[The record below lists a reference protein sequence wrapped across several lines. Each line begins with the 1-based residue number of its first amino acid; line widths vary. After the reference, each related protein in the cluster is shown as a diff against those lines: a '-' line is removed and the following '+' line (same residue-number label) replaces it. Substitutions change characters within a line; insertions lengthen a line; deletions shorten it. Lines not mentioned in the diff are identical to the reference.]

1 MHSTYYTECHKF
13 NLMITDSALFYRSIE
28 GIMRT
33 SKAPPCILVNK
44 ASLHARIRLRHR
56 GEDTKTYYN
65 RTIRQVYN
73 KVFASSSM
81 SITFSSVGV
90 PGEQLFASLWRQST
104 DFREE
109 KQRGKYHK
117 IQSKCWKPELR
128 LSGTI
133 VVAFHRQDV
142 LMSLF

>member
-1 MHSTYYTECHKF
+1 MLGSGCVNVVKTPKP
-13 NLMITDSALFYRSIE
+13 ITIEPIDKYIIRFLRQALP
-28 GIMRT
+28 M
-33 SKAPPCILVNK
+33 N
-44 ASLHARIRLRHR
+44 
-56 GEDTKTYYN
+56 D
-65 RTIRQVYN
+65 
-73 KVFASSSM
+73 M
-81 SITFSSVGV
+81 SIIFSNVGV
-90 PGEQLFASLWRQST
+90 PGEQLFPSLWRQST

-117 IQSKCWKPELR
+117 VQSKCWKPELR